1 MEYRYI
7 NNPDYIEQII
17 SLFREFV
24 QLQPAQK
31 GKPVSFSNGYLLE
44 QEGYKDGVYVKGID
58 ILNIRTWTKEKILNG
73 KVAEMAENAM
83 QIPEN
88 NFVNFNQK
96 ILFKDKLEADR
107 VKGGQI
113 LYDLYMDKCNDEE
126 SLERIADFFGR
137 RYDLISYL
145 FYLKD
150 PDTYVPCK
158 PLYFQKAF
166 DELQMEDFFF
176 SSCTYENYLAY
187 NRALQEL
194 ASVFS
199 SYGWHI
205 NIIDVHSFVYMIS
218 PNSGYN
224 DLWNYIFNEDRDV
237 LWYSD
242 DDEEKREKKELV
254 KVRLNQTLFRRRLIE
269 YWNGKCSVTGCEKT
283 DLLKASHIKP
293 WRDCVKNSESVN
305 VYNGLLL
312 IPNLDA
318 VFDAGYISFTDD
330 GRIMISGELSENDK
344 NKLGINPDM
353 KLRRIDPEHRRFLKY
368 HREHIFQK

>member
-1 MEYRYI
+1 MEYKYI
-7 NNPDYIEQII
+7 NDPERIEQVIR
-17 SLFREFV
+17 LFREYI
-24 QLQPAQK
+24 QLQPEQK

-58 ILNIRTWTKEKILNG
+58 TLNVGTWTKEKILNG

-83 QIPEN
+83 QISGN

-96 ILFKDKLEADR
+96 IRFKDKLDANP

-113 LYDLYMDKCNDEE
+113 LFDLYMDKCSDEE
-126 SLERIADFFGR
+126 SLEKMADFFGR

-166 DELQMEDFFF
+166 VELQMEDYFFA
-176 SSCTYENYLAY
+176 SCTYENYLAY

-194 ASVFS
+194 AAVFS
-199 SYGWHI
+199 AYGWHI

-224 DLWNYIFNEDRDV
+224 ELWNYIFDDNGKVVRQ
-237 LWYSD
+237 SD
-242 DDEEKREKKELV
+242 DDTGKKEKKELV
-254 KVRLNQTLFRRRLIE
+254 KVRLNQTLFRRKLIE

-312 IPNLDA
+312 IPDLDA
-318 VFDAGYISFTDD
+318 AFDAGYISFADD
-330 GRIMISGELSENDK
+330 GRIMISGKLSEKDK
-344 NKLGINPDM
+344 SKLGIDPDM
-353 KLRRIDPEHRRFLKY
+353 KLRKMNPEHQKFLKY
-368 HREHIFQK
+368 HRENIFQK